1 MRFQG
6 YLLVLWGTPI
16 GLLGAAYLL
25 LLVLILLLPP
35 ELPDTAA
42 RKQQR
47 SADDLPTQT
56 QRPLQQTG
64 GRARTPTS
72 SLPAADT
79 ELQEP
84 LLSSEQGE
92 ADAEGNSEPAGSRG
106 CGPCSGALRWL
117 LPVLLALLCAADLS
131 VQYALVVG
139 AIVQDRPLLPPD
151 VAAWIRNV
159 VGIDDTA
166 SGTALLLALLRPT
179 LLMAGLAMYRYVQ
192 SNAVQ
197 LRACSPPDSTLSAWH
212 SHVMSGIALLKAG
225 KQPHRQQ
232 QLQLS

>member
-1 MRFQG
+1 LFVCAILLLVFQG

-35 ELPDTAA
+35 ELPDTAGH
-42 RKQQR
+42 KQHHSTDR
-47 SADDLPTQT
+47 LPAQT
-56 QRPLQQTG
+56 QRPHQQTS
-64 GRARTPTS
+64 RRFRTPTS
-72 SLPAADT
+72 RLRAAVA
-79 ELQEP
+79 EMQEP
-84 LLSSEQGE
+84 LLPSEEGDS
-92 ADAEGNSEPAGSRG
+92 DAEGTFEPASSRG
-106 CGPCSGALRWL
+106 CGPCSGTLRWL

-159 VGIDDTA
+159 VGIDDTV

-192 SNAVQ
+192 NNTVQ
-197 LRACSPPDSTLSAWH
+197 LRACSPP
-212 SHVMSGIALLKAG
+212 
-225 KQPHRQQ
+225 
-232 QLQLS
+232 